1 MDFAKAFDRVCH
13 RGLIIKL
20 EAYGFHGNLLA
31 WLKDF
36 LSHRKQRVVIGES
49 KSEWR
54 EVLSGVPQGS
64 FLGPLLFLIYINDMP
79 GLVSSITK
87 LFAGDTKIVKIIRN
101 RLDVVNLQIDVDKL
115 VTWAKDWQMSF
126 NVYKCKYMIFQNRN
140 YSNLGFD
147 LTMNEE
153 PMTRTYAEK
162 DLFWL
167 GIYLTS
173 DLKWST

>member
-1 MDFAKAFDRVCH
+1 
-13 RGLIIKL
+13 
-20 EAYGFHGNLLA
+20 
-31 WLKDF
+31 
-36 LSHRKQRVVIGES
+36 
-49 KSEWR
+49 
-54 EVLSGVPQGS
+54 
-64 FLGPLLFLIYINDMP
+64 MP

-147 LTMNEE
+147 LTMNEA
-153 PMTRTYAEK
+153 PMTTYAEK
-162 DLFWL
+162 DL
-167 GIYLTS
+167 GIYITS
-173 DLKWST
+173 DLKWSIQAQYAANKANTILCQLRRAFKYWTIHTFKQLPSAFARPHLEYAIAAWNP